1 MKPPAPSPAPVF
13 AGTHPGPFGAPPPPP
28 PRRRRPVA
36 LLVGL
41 ALVGLAGAGALVR
54 HRTRRPSPVAVAPAV
69 DLGAGDGHTCA
80 RFAGGAVLCWGSNAF
95 GQPGDGTTVSRARPG
110 RVVFAAGR

>member
-13 AGTHPGPFGAPPPPP
+13 AGTHPGPFGAPPP

-54 HRTRRPSPVAVAPAV
+54 HRTRRPSPAVVAVAPAV

-80 RFAGGAVLCWGSNAF
+80 RFAGGAVRCWGSNAD
-95 GQPGDGTTVSRARPG
+95 GQLGDGTTVSRARPG